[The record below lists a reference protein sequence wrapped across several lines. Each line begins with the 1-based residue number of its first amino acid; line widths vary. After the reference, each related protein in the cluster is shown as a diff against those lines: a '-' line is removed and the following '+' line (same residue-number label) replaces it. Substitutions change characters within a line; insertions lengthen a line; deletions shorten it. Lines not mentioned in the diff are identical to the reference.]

1 MAAVALS
8 RLETNRL
15 LQKATGTAIRDHG
28 ELGLQVAVYHEKD
41 LLVDAWGGI
50 ADETTGRPVD
60 GETLFP
66 VFSVVKAVTAT
77 ALHIQA
83 ERGLLAYD
91 QPIARYWL
99 EFAAEGKAHAT
110 IRDAL
115 SHRLGIPQMP
125 ADVTPELMS
134 NYEWMVDQLV
144 VSDTRPK
151 NSRNRYG

>member
-15 LQKATGTAIRDHG
+15 FQKATDTAIRDHG
-28 ELGLQVAVYHEKD
+28 EVGLQVAVYHEND
-41 LLVDAWGGI
+41 LVVDAWGGI

-91 QPIARYWL
+91 QPIAR
-99 EFAAEGKAHAT
+99 FP
-110 IRDAL
+110 RNPPL
-115 SHRLGIPQMP
+115 SSG
-125 ADVTPELMS
+125 ADPE
-134 NYEWMVDQLV
+134 
-144 VSDTRPK
+144 P
-151 NSRNRYG
+151 RNDGNP